1 MEHILKYFPE
11 LTDVQRNQLAQLET
25 LYPEWNAKI
34 NVISRKDIENLEVNH
49 ILHSLGLVR
58 FVKFT
63 PGTRV
68 MDLGTG
74 GGFPGIPLA
83 VYYPDV
89 SFHLVD
95 RIGKKLKVAQDIA
108 ERIGLTNVT
117 FQHGDVKEV
126 KGKFDFVV
134 SRAVMDLGDMVPLVK
149 RYIDSEDRNAVPN
162 GLLCLK
168 GGDLSDEISKG
179 ESYFDFFFLTFF
191 FRFWLPKMSS
201 SYSSESSFAL
211 SRPTYSILTMHQMP
225 PIRSFSLCTTRSEGT
240 SNGSIFRFV
249 NRATYLSSRSSNTT
263 VILSMMVYCP
273 FSLIL
278 DFTYS
283 LWSGRT

>member
-1 MEHILKYFPE
+1 MEHILQYFPE
-11 LTDVQRNQLAQLET
+11 LTEMQREQMVQLEV

-49 ILHSLGLVR
+49 ILHSLGLVK

-83 VYYPDV
+83 IYYPDV
-89 SFHLVD
+89 TFHLVD

-108 ERIGLTNVT
+108 ERIGLQNVT

-134 SRAVMDLGDMVPLVK
+134 SRAVMDLGEMVPLVK
-149 RYIDSEDRNAVPN
+149 RFIDSEDRNAVPN

-168 GGDLSDEISKG
+168 GGDLTGEVHKFKNQVLIDELS
-179 ESYFDFFFLTFF
+179 SYFKEDFFKTKKMIY
-191 FRFWLPKMSS
+191 LP
-201 SYSSESSFAL
+201 L
-211 SRPTYSILTMHQMP
+211 
-225 PIRSFSLCTTRSEGT
+225 
-240 SNGSIFRFV
+240 
-249 NRATYLSSRSSNTT
+249 
-263 VILSMMVYCP
+263 
-273 FSLIL
+273 
-278 DFTYS
+278 
-283 LWSGRT
+283 

>member
-11 LTDVQRNQLAQLET
+11 LTEVQRNQLGQLET

-34 NVISRKDIENLEVNH
+34 NVISRKDVENLEVNH

-149 RYIDSEDRNAVPN
+149 RFIDSEDRNAVPN

-168 GGDLSDEISKG
+168 GGDLSDEISKYRNKVLID
-179 ESYFDFFFLTFF
+179 EL
-191 FRFWLPKMSS
+191 S
-201 SYSSESSFAL
+201 SYLKEEFFK
-211 SRPTYSILTMHQMP
+211 TKKIL
-225 PIRSFSLCTTRSEGT
+225 
-240 SNGSIFRFV
+240 
-249 NRATYLSSRSSNTT
+249 YLP
-263 VILSMMVYCP
+263 L
-273 FSLIL
+273 
-278 DFTYS
+278 
-283 LWSGRT
+283 

>member
-1 MEHILKYFPE
+1 METILKYFPE
-11 LTDVQRNQLAQLET
+11 LDELQCSQLTQLEQ

-34 NVISRKDIENLEVNH
+34 NVISRKDIDNLEVNH
-49 ILHSLGLVR
+49 ILHSLGLVK

-83 VYYPDV
+83 IYYPEV
-89 SFHLVD
+89 TFHLVD
-95 RIGKKLKVAQDIA
+95 RIGKKLRVAQDIA

-126 KGKFDFVV
+126 KGRFDFVV

-149 RYIDSEDRNAVPN
+149 RFIAREGHNAVPN

-168 GGDLSDEISKG
+168 GGDLTAEVDKFKNQVLIDELS
-179 ESYFDFFFLTFF
+179 SYFKEEF
-191 FRFWLPKMSS
+191 FRTKKILYLP
-201 SYSSESSFAL
+201 L
-211 SRPTYSILTMHQMP
+211 
-225 PIRSFSLCTTRSEGT
+225 
-240 SNGSIFRFV
+240 
-249 NRATYLSSRSSNTT
+249 
-263 VILSMMVYCP
+263 
-273 FSLIL
+273 
-278 DFTYS
+278 
-283 LWSGRT
+283 

>member
-1 MEHILKYFPE
+1 MEHILQYFPE
-11 LTDVQRNQLAQLET
+11 LTEKQREQMVQLEV

-49 ILHSLGLVR
+49 ILHSLGLVK

-83 VYYPDV
+83 IYYPDV
-89 SFHLVD
+89 TFHLVD

-108 ERIGLTNVT
+108 ERIRLTNVT
-117 FQHGDVKEV
+117 IQHGDVKEV

-134 SRAVMDLGDMVPLVK
+134 SRAVMDLGEMVPLV
-149 RYIDSEDRNAVPN
+149 RRFIDSEDRNAVPN

-168 GGDLSDEISKG
+168 GGDLTGEIHKFKNQILIDELS
-179 ESYFDFFFLTFF
+179 SYFKEEFFKTKKILY
-191 FRFWLPKMSS
+191 LP
-201 SYSSESSFAL
+201 L
-211 SRPTYSILTMHQMP
+211 
-225 PIRSFSLCTTRSEGT
+225 
-240 SNGSIFRFV
+240 
-249 NRATYLSSRSSNTT
+249 
-263 VILSMMVYCP
+263 
-273 FSLIL
+273 
-278 DFTYS
+278 
-283 LWSGRT
+283 

>member
-83 VYYPDV
+83 VYFPDV

-149 RYIDSEDRNAVPN
+149 RFIDSEDRNAVPN

-168 GGDLSDEISKG
+168 GGDLSDEISKYRNKVLID
-179 ESYFDFFFLTFF
+179 ELSSYFKEEFFKTKKILY
-191 FRFWLPKMSS
+191 LP
-201 SYSSESSFAL
+201 L
-211 SRPTYSILTMHQMP
+211 
-225 PIRSFSLCTTRSEGT
+225 
-240 SNGSIFRFV
+240 
-249 NRATYLSSRSSNTT
+249 
-263 VILSMMVYCP
+263 
-273 FSLIL
+273 
-278 DFTYS
+278 
-283 LWSGRT
+283 

>member
-1 MEHILKYFPE
+1 MEHILNYFPE
-11 LTDVQRNQLAQLET
+11 LTEKQREQMAQLEV

-49 ILHSLGLVR
+49 ILHSLGLIR

-63 PGTRV
+63 PGTRI

-83 VYYPDV
+83 IYYPDV
-89 SFHLVD
+89 TFHLVD

-108 ERIGLTNVT
+108 ERIGITNVT

-134 SRAVMDLGDMVPLVK
+134 SRAVMDLGEMVPLV
-149 RYIDSEDRNAVPN
+149 RRFIDNEDRNAVPN

-168 GGDLSDEISKG
+168 GGDLSGEISQFRNKVLIDDLS
-179 ESYFDFFFLTFF
+179 SYFKEDFFKTKKVIY
-191 FRFWLPKMSS
+191 LP
-201 SYSSESSFAL
+201 L
-211 SRPTYSILTMHQMP
+211 
-225 PIRSFSLCTTRSEGT
+225 
-240 SNGSIFRFV
+240 
-249 NRATYLSSRSSNTT
+249 
-263 VILSMMVYCP
+263 
-273 FSLIL
+273 
-278 DFTYS
+278 
-283 LWSGRT
+283 

>member
-1 MEHILKYFPE
+1 MMEHILKYFPE
-11 LTDVQRNQLAQLET
+11 LNGQQREQMAQLEE

-34 NVISRKDIENLEVNH
+34 NVISRKDIDNLEVNH
-49 ILHSLGLVR
+49 LLHSLGLVK

-74 GGFPGIPLA
+74 GGLPGIPLA
-83 VYYPDV
+83 IYYPEV
-89 SFHLVD
+89 TFHLVD

-149 RYIDSEDRNAVPN
+149 RLIAPEDRNAVPN
-162 GLLCLK
+162 GLICLK
-168 GGDLSDEISKG
+168 GGDLSGEISKFKNQVLID
-179 ESYFDFFFLTFF
+179 ELSSYFQEDFFKTKKVLY
-191 FRFWLPKMSS
+191 LP
-201 SYSSESSFAL
+201 L
-211 SRPTYSILTMHQMP
+211 
-225 PIRSFSLCTTRSEGT
+225 
-240 SNGSIFRFV
+240 
-249 NRATYLSSRSSNTT
+249 
-263 VILSMMVYCP
+263 
-273 FSLIL
+273 
-278 DFTYS
+278 
-283 LWSGRT
+283 

>member
-11 LTDVQRNQLAQLET
+11 LSDAQRLQMEQLET

-34 NVISRKDIENLEVNH
+34 NVISRKDIDNLEVNH
-49 ILHSLGLVR
+49 ILHSLALVK
-58 FVKFT
+58 FVQFT

-74 GGFPGIPLA
+74 GGFPAIPLA
-83 VYYPDV
+83 IYYPQV
-89 SFHLVD
+89 TFHLVD

-108 ERIGLTNVT
+108 ERIGLANVT

-149 RYIDSEDRNAVPN
+149 RFIDSEDRNAVPN

-168 GGDLSDEISKG
+168 GGDLSGEISQYRNKVLID
-179 ESYFDFFFLTFF
+179 ELSSYFKEEFFKTKKVIY
-191 FRFWLPKMSS
+191 LP
-201 SYSSESSFAL
+201 L
-211 SRPTYSILTMHQMP
+211 
-225 PIRSFSLCTTRSEGT
+225 
-240 SNGSIFRFV
+240 
-249 NRATYLSSRSSNTT
+249 
-263 VILSMMVYCP
+263 
-273 FSLIL
+273 
-278 DFTYS
+278 
-283 LWSGRT
+283 

>member
-1 MEHILKYFPE
+1 MEYILKYFPE
-11 LTDVQRNQLAQLET
+11 LSEVQREQFLQLET

-34 NVISRKDIENLEVNH
+34 NVISRKDIDNLEVNH
-49 ILHSLGLVR
+49 ILHSLGLVK

-74 GGFPGIPLA
+74 GGLPGIPLA
-83 VYYPDV
+83 IYYPEV

-134 SRAVMDLGDMVPLVK
+134 SRAVMDLGDMVPLV
-149 RYIDSEDRNAVPN
+149 RRFIDSEDRNAVPN
-162 GLLCLK
+162 GLICLK
-168 GGDLSDEISKG
+168 GGDLTGEVQPFKNQVLIDELSN
-179 ESYFDFFFLTFF
+179 YFKEEFFKTKKILY
-191 FRFWLPKMSS
+191 LP
-201 SYSSESSFAL
+201 L
-211 SRPTYSILTMHQMP
+211 
-225 PIRSFSLCTTRSEGT
+225 
-240 SNGSIFRFV
+240 
-249 NRATYLSSRSSNTT
+249 
-263 VILSMMVYCP
+263 
-273 FSLIL
+273 
-278 DFTYS
+278 
-283 LWSGRT
+283 

>member
-1 MEHILKYFPE
+1 MEHILNYFPE
-11 LTDVQRNQLAQLET
+11 LTEKQREQMAQLEV

-49 ILHSLGLVR
+49 ILHSLGLVK

-63 PGTRV
+63 PGTRI

-83 VYYPDV
+83 IYYPDV
-89 SFHLVD
+89 TFHLVD

-108 ERIGLTNVT
+108 ERIGITNVT

-134 SRAVMDLGDMVPLVK
+134 SRAVMDLGDMVPLV
-149 RYIDSEDRNAVPN
+149 RRFIDNEDRNAVHN

-168 GGDLSDEISKG
+168 GGDLSGEISQFRNKVLIDDLS
-179 ESYFDFFFLTFF
+179 SYFKEDFFTTKKILY
-191 FRFWLPKMSS
+191 LP
-201 SYSSESSFAL
+201 L
-211 SRPTYSILTMHQMP
+211 
-225 PIRSFSLCTTRSEGT
+225 
-240 SNGSIFRFV
+240 
-249 NRATYLSSRSSNTT
+249 
-263 VILSMMVYCP
+263 
-273 FSLIL
+273 
-278 DFTYS
+278 
-283 LWSGRT
+283 